1 LRRVKLSEQPLV
13 DPKIK
18 AAFTGVTSLIRSRI
32 KLILALFLFGLV
44 VGIPLSRTLVEY
56 LLQTDIIPGN
66 VNIILLTPVEF
77 IMIQVRVG
85 AWLGATLAITALIIE
100 LGWKSELSRRIPKPG
115 RSVVLTILAITIL
128 STAGLFY
135 SWKLLTPMLLEYLA
149 DDAQSAGLNSE
160 WRLSSFIGFILNL
173 CIASVIGFQ
182 APVITIL
189 ALRSGATDRA
199 TLLQYRRHIWFATFV
214 LGAAFSPPDPL
225 SLFLVAIPVIL
236 LFEIAMFYDF
246 ITGGSMDVND

>member
-1 LRRVKLSEQPLV
+1 MTEKPLV

-18 AAFTGVTSLIRSRI
+18 EVFKGITSLIRSRI
-32 KLILALFLFGLV
+32 KLILGLFLFGLV

-56 LLQTDIIPGN
+56 LLQSDIIPGN

-115 RSVVLTILAITIL
+115 RSVVLTILAIAIL

-182 APVITIL
+182 APIITIL
-189 ALRSGATDRA
+189 ALRSGVTDRE

-236 LFEIAMFYDF
+236 LFEIAMCYDY
-246 ITGGSMDVND
+246 ITGGNTDASE